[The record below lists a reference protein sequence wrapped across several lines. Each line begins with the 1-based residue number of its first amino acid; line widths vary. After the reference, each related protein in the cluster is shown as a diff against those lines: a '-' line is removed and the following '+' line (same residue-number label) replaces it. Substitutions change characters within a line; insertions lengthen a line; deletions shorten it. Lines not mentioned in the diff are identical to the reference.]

1 MVPSDRWPVPNE
13 PPPGLGSP
21 VFMGPITLPDIP
33 RKRRWG
39 WLFLWTLIA
48 FAGGVAAGPTLTE
61 QALALVTRAYSM
73 LGRSPPQFAQ
83 KVEPVAPTL
92 PRAPAAPSIEPLPE
106 STPGAEEVAE
116 APAAA
121 ADSVAP
127 KAAKPAEPAKP
138 AGAAVP
144 QPAARAEVA
153 AGPGRAENAGAKVPV
168 ARSLHAKSEAR
179 TPSAKAAPTATTAKP
194 PASAPEVAPYH
205 DPFADDAERTP
216 APKSGISGR
225 KSRPSFDEPAPT
237 AKSEPA
243 ARPAASGSQ
252 DSLDNLMADVV
263 TTKKAKDKPREG
275 KSLDA
280 LLNDVQKGGSEPAPK
295 REAPA
300 PLAPLSQADIARVMA
315 GVKTRA
321 KECARQLSPKGIVEL
336 TLVVAKD
343 GNVTGGV
350 VGKLANTPVAA
361 CVEKAARAA
370 SFPRSAGL
378 RFDYRID
385 VR

>member
-1 MVPSDRWPVPNE
+1 MV
-13 PPPGLGSP
+13 
-21 VFMGPITLPDIP
+21 
-33 RKRRWG
+33 
-39 WLFLWTLIA
+39 WTLLV
-48 FAGGVAAGPTLTE
+48 FAGGVVAGPKLTE
-61 QALALVTRAYSM
+61 QALALVARAYSM
-73 LGRSPPQFAQ
+73 LGMPPPQFEEKLKPA
-83 KVEPVAPTL
+83 APT
-92 PRAPAAPSIEPLPE
+92 PPSAPAAPSIVPLPA
-106 STPGAEEVAE
+106 SGAEEQAE

-121 ADSVAP
+121 AEPVARQV
-127 KAAKPAEPAKP
+127 AKPAEPEKP
-138 AGAAVP
+138 AAAVAA
-144 QPAARAEVA
+144 QPAARVEAAVA
-153 AGPGRAENAGAKVPV
+153 PGRAEPPVGKAPV
-168 ARSLHAKSEAR
+168 ARPTHAKSEAR
-179 TPSAKAAPTATTAKP
+179 TPSAKAAPTTTTAKP
-194 PASAPEVAPYH
+194 PASAAAATPYH
-205 DPFADDAERTP
+205 DPFADDAAPTP

-225 KSRPSFDEPAPT
+225 KSRPSFDDPAPT